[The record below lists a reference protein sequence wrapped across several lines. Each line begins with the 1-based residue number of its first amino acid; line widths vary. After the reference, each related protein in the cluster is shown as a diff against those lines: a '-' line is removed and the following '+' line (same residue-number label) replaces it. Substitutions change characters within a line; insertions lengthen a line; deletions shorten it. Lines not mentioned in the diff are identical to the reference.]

1 MTTKKVRS
9 VVGVVVVAA
18 VVIIIVAV
26 VLVLVVV
33 GASHMRVGEL
43 GELAGGSQCR
53 AIAQNEL
60 DLTSICFRIS

>member
-1 MTTKKVRS
+1 M
-9 VVGVVVVAA
+9 AA

-26 VLVLVVV
+26 VLVIVVV
-33 GASHMRVGEL
+33 GASHMRVREL

-53 AIAQNEL
+53 AIAENEL